1 MLLKSMSAAQYRSLR
16 AIRMELD
23 GVNVFI
29 GANGVGKTN
38 LYRGLQLVQAAVR
51 GTFARE
57 IAAEGG
63 MMQALW
69 AGPRRTQEK
78 ARIGFSVEVIDPK
91 TGLVL
96 EYRVEAGVKPPLQ
109 AGFAFEPQ
117 IKEEV
122 FSVDTGRGPVVM
134 MKRQG
139 PGITLRSDRG
149 RMVPFDETA
158 LPSETA
164 ISMLAHEAA
173 APEIATFCRFAE
185 QWRFF
190 HGFRTDAGSLLR
202 RPCLA
207 VTAPLLDEDGSNL
220 AAVFATISV
229 NRGEMPEI
237 DDIVADALSGA
248 QLVIPEPEQ
257 EASIGLSLPDF
268 PKRVFSAR
276 EFSDGQLRFLALTA
290 ALMSYRLPPLI
301 ALNEPEASL
310 HPDMLEPLAD
320 MIATAAKRS
329 QIWIVTHSERLA
341 EAVSQLCGVRFR
353 HVVRQ
358 DGKTWIEGMRLTGEI
373 AGLGD
378 DDED

>member
-139 PGITLRSDRG
+139 PGITLRSERG
-149 RMVPFDETA
+149 RMVPVDETA

-190 HGFRTDAGSLLR
+190 HGFRTDAGSPLR

-257 EASIGLSLPDF
+257 EATIGLSLPDF

-276 EFSDGQLRFLALTA
+276 EFSDGQMRFLALTGRSHGLSPA
-290 ALMSYRLPPLI
+290 AVDRAERTGGKPAPRHAGAAGRHDRHGRETQPDLDRHPFG
-301 ALNEPEASL
+301 ATCGGSL
-310 HPDMLEPLAD
+310 RTLWYSFPSRR
-320 MIATAAKRS
+320 AAGWQDLDRG
-329 QIWIVTHSERLA
+329 HACDRRDR
-341 EAVSQLCGVRFR
+341 RF
-353 HVVRQ
+353 
-358 DGKTWIEGMRLTGEI
+358 
-373 AGLGD
+373 
-378 DDED
+378 

>member
-69 AGPRRTQEK
+69 AGSRRTQEK

-139 PGITLRSDRG
+139 PGITLRSERG
-149 RMVPFDETA
+149 RLVPFDETA

-190 HGFRTDAGSLLR
+190 HGFRTDAGSPLR

-229 NRGEMPEI
+229 NRGEMPDI
-237 DDIVADALSGA
+237 DAIVADALSGA
-248 QLVIPEPEQ
+248 ELVIPEPEQ
-257 EASIGLSLPDF
+257 EATIGLSLPDF

-276 EFSDGQLRFLALTA
+276 EFP
-290 ALMSYRLPPLI
+290 M
-301 ALNEPEASL
+301 
-310 HPDMLEPLAD
+310 
-320 MIATAAKRS
+320 
-329 QIWIVTHSERLA
+329 
-341 EAVSQLCGVRFR
+341 VSCGFWR
-353 HVVRQ
+353 
-358 DGKTWIEGMRLTGEI
+358 
-373 AGLGD
+373 
-378 DDED
+378 

>member
-78 ARIGFSVEVIDPK
+78 ARIGFSVEVIDPR

-139 PGITLRSDRG
+139 PGITLRSERG
-149 RMVPFDETA
+149 RMVPMDEMA

-190 HGFRTDAGSLLR
+190 HGFRTDAQSPLR

-229 NRGEMPEI
+229 NRGEMPDI
-237 DDIVADALSGA
+237 DAIVANALSGA
-248 QLVIPEPEQ
+248 ELVVPEPEQ
-257 EASIGLSLPDF
+257 EATIGLSLPDF

-276 EFSDGQLRFLALTA
+276 EFSDGQLRFLALTG

-320 MIATAAKRS
+320 MIAAAAQRS
-329 QIWIVTHSERLA
+329 QIWIVTHSELLA
-341 EAVSQLCGVRFR
+341 EAVSQRCGVRFR

-373 AGLGD
+373 AGSE

>member
-51 GTFARE
+51 GTFAYE

-78 ARIGFSVEVIDPK
+78 ARIGLSVEVIDPK

-139 PGITLRSDRG
+139 PGITLRSERG
-149 RMVPFDETA
+149 RMVPMDETA

-190 HGFRTDAGSLLR
+190 HGFRTDAESPLR

-268 PKRVFSAR
+268 PQRVFSAR
-276 EFSDGQLRFLALTA
+276 EFSDGQLRFLALTG

-320 MIATAAKRS
+320 MIAAAAKRS

-341 EAVSQLCGVRFR
+341 EAVSTRCGVRFR

-373 AGLGD
+373 AGSD
-378 DDED
+378 DDEKD

>member
-69 AGPRRTQEK
+69 AGPRRNHEK
-78 ARIGFSVEVIDPK
+78 ARIVFSVEVIDPRS
-91 TGLVL
+91 GLIL
-96 EYRVEAGVKPPLQ
+96 EYRVEAGIKPPLEV
-109 AGFAFEPQ
+109 GFAFEPQ
-117 IKEEV
+117 IKDEV
-122 FSVDTGRGPVVM
+122 FSVDTGRGPVIM

-139 PGITLRSDRG
+139 PGITLRSERG
-149 RMVPFDETA
+149 RMVPYEETA

-173 APEIATFCRFAE
+173 APEIATFCRFVE

-190 HGFRTDAGSLLR
+190 HGFRTDARSPLR

-207 VTAPLLDEDGSNL
+207 VTAPMLDEDGSNL

-237 DDIVADALSGA
+237 EALVADALSGA

-257 EASIGLSLPDF
+257 EASIGLSLPEF

-310 HPDMLEPLAD
+310 HPRMLDPLAD
-320 MIATAAKRS
+320 LIFEAARRS
-329 QIWIVTHSERLA
+329 QIWVVTHSEQLSA
-341 EAVSQLCGVRFR
+341 AIEARCGVKAR

-358 DGKTWIEGMRLTGEI
+358 DGKTWIEGMRLTGVL
-373 AGLGD
+373 A

>member
-78 ARIGFSVEVIDPK
+78 ARISFSVEVIDPK

-96 EYRVEAGVKPPLQ
+96 EYRVEAGMKPPLQ

-139 PGITLRSDRG
+139 PGITLRSERG
-149 RMVPFDETA
+149 RMVPIDETA

-173 APEIATFCRFAE
+173 APEIAAFCRFAE

-190 HGFRTDAGSLLR
+190 HGFRTDAGSPLR

-229 NRGEMPEI
+229 NRGEMPDI
-237 DDIVADALSGA
+237 DAIVADALSGA

-257 EASIGLSLPDF
+257 EATIGLSLPDF
-268 PKRVFSAR
+268 PKRVFSPR

-320 MIATAAKRS
+320 MIATAAQRS

-341 EAVSQLCGVRFR
+341 EAVSQRCGVRFR

-373 AGLGD
+373 AGSE

>member
-139 PGITLRSDRG
+139 PGITLRSERG
-149 RMVPFDETA
+149 RMVPVDETA

-173 APEIATFCRFAE
+173 APEIAAFCRFAE

-190 HGFRTDAGSLLR
+190 HGFRTDAGSPLR

-207 VTAPLLDEDGSNL
+207 VTAPLLDEDGSNM

-237 DDIVADALSGA
+237 ASIVADALSGA

-257 EASIGLSLPDF
+257 EATIGLSLPDF

-276 EFSDGQLRFLALTA
+276 EFSDGQLRFLALTG

-320 MIATAAKRS
+320 MIATAARRS

-341 EAVSQLCGVRFR
+341 EAVSNRCGVRFR

-373 AGLGD
+373 ADPD
-378 DDED
+378 DDGED

>member
-78 ARIGFSVEVIDPK
+78 ARIGFSVEVIDPQ

-122 FSVDTGRGPVVM
+122 FSLDTGRGPVVM

-139 PGITLRSDRG
+139 PGIILRSDRG
-149 RMVPFDETA
+149 RMVPIDETA

-190 HGFRTDAGSLLR
+190 HGFRTDAQSPLR

-248 QLVIPEPEQ
+248 QLVIPEPE
-257 EASIGLSLPDF
+257 EGVSIGLSLPDF

-276 EFSDGQLRFLALTA
+276 EFSDGQLRFLALTG
-290 ALMSYRLPPLI
+290 ALMSYRLPPVI

-320 MIATAAKRS
+320 MIAAAAKRS

-341 EAVSQLCGVRFR
+341 EAVARRCGVRFR

-373 AGLGD
+373 AGSED